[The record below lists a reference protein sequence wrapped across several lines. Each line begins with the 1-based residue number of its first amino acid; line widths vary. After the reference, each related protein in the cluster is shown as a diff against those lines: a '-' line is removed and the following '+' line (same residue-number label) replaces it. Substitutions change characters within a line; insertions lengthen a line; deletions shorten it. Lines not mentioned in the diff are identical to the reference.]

1 MRIHPSVTLER
12 VTEAVERHHTTLD
25 NPCKSPR
32 RACGTMSGSGTGGN
46 LRNPG
51 ASEPVTQLRIPPVS
65 ASNSPNSHQGRVA
78 TLLPQGRA
86 KMEGSAEV
94 FVGIDVAKAKLDV
107 HVHPLGTRFEV
118 SRDPR
123 GLAELVTRL
132 RAIAPA
138 LIVLEA
144 TGGLE
149 TVVVSALGTGGLPVV
164 AVNPRQ
170 IRDFARALG
179 RLAKTDRLDAEVIAL
194 FASRMQPALR
204 PLPDEQAILLGELLA
219 RREQLLGMLVAEK
232 NRRQQLQA
240 RRLVKQVDAHV
251 LWLQRQISG
260 LERELDAAIRQT
272 PLWRDKAEQI
282 ESVPGAGPTLTR
294 TLVLELPELGTLTR
308 RQISALVGV
317 APMAAESGT
326 MRGERHIRG
335 GRAVVRAKLYMA
347 TISAIR
353 CNPPIKAAYERLL
366 DAGKLKKVALVACM
380 RKLLGILNA
389 IVRSGQKWRN
399 VEIAASA

>member
-1 MRIHPSVTLER
+1 ME
-12 VTEAVERHHTTLD
+12 
-25 NPCKSPR
+25 
-32 RACGTMSGSGTGGN
+32 
-46 LRNPG
+46 
-51 ASEPVTQLRIPPVS
+51 EPKQ
-65 ASNSPNSHQGRVA
+65 A
-78 TLLPQGRA
+78 
-86 KMEGSAEV
+86 
-94 FVGIDVAKAKLDV
+94 FVGIDVSKAKLDV
-107 HVHPLGTRFEV
+107 YVHPFGTRFEV
-118 SRDPR
+118 SRDAN
-123 GLAELVTRL
+123 GLTELADRL

-149 TVVVSALGTGGLPVV
+149 TVVVSKLGTAGLPIV
-164 AVNPRQ
+164 AINPRQ

-179 RLAKTDRLDAEVIAL
+179 KLAKTDRLDAEVIAL
-194 FASRMQPALR
+194 FASRVQPALR
-204 PLPDEQAILLGELLA
+204 PLPHEQAILLGELLA
-219 RREQLLGMLVAEK
+219 RREQLLGMMVAEK

-260 LERELDAAIRQT
+260 LERELDEAIRQT

-294 TLVLELPELGTLTR
+294 TLLLELPELGTLTR

-317 APMAAESGT
+317 APMAAESGM
-326 MRGERHIRG
+326 MRGARHIRG

-347 TISAIR
+347 TISAIQY
-353 CNPPIKAAYERLL
+353 NPPIKAAYQRLL
-366 DAGKLKKVALVACM
+366 AAGKLKKVALVACM

-389 IVRSGQKWRN
+389 ILRSGQKWRN
-399 VEIAASA
+399 VEIAAST